1 MNSLSREITTLNSEK
16 KLSEMAIK
24 GQQNELAIKLRGS
37 MGKEIRMTLEQ
48 HNEKVGFWKKIKN
61 GFDNFLRII
70 N

>member
-1 MNSLSREITTLNSEK
+1 MSNLSRELTTLNSEK

-37 MGKEIRMTLEQ
+37 MGREIREALEPKK
-48 HNEKVGFWKKIKN
+48 ERVGFWKKVKYS
-61 GFDNFLRII
+61 FDNFLRMI